1 MSTPESPR
9 NNPSQPQTFVERVH
23 NLRDTTEESLRT
35 LREGDLQIDEKD
47 IPVYNPFERARVYE
61 NTRRLLQY
69 ISADQGRLSTND
81 SVQTKLLQLK
91 KFLDDQET
99 YNDTPVVSSVLKNP
113 GRTTAIIGTII
124 GGLAIN
130 RLANAIVNKE
140 KRGVIFNILKFTGVV
155 ALSHFVISKFPVSP
169 KDSELAPSVRGTVE
183 TTDGLQIHA
192 QLLDN
197 DLVIGGAKRGGLDNP
212 AEFETAIKAIV
223 ETRKDQKKINIRIHC
238 NESQK
243 TDTTKA
249 LSPVLERL
257 RTTYKEHTF
266 ELRLVS
272 KKPEKAPEKTA
283 T

>member
-9 NNPSQPQTFVERVH
+9 SNPSQPQTFIERVH
-23 NLRDTTEESLRT
+23 DLRDTTEESLRA
-35 LREGDLQIDEKD
+35 LREGNLEVDEKD

-81 SVQTKLLQLK
+81 SVQTKLLELK
-91 KFLDDQET
+91 KLLDEQEA

-155 ALSHFVISKFPVSP
+155 ALSHFVVSKFPVSP

-183 TTDGLQIHA
+183 TASGLQIHA
-192 QLLDN
+192 QLLQN
-197 DLVIGGAKRGGLDNP
+197 DFVIGGVKRGGLDNV
-212 AEFETAIKAIV
+212 AEFEAAIKAIV
-223 ETRKDQKKINIRIHC
+223 ETRKDQKSISIRIHC

-243 TDTTKA
+243 ANTTNA
-249 LSPVLERL
+249 LNPIMQKL
-257 RTTYKEHTF
+257 REAYKGHAF
-266 ELRLVS
+266 ELRLLS
-272 KKPEKAPEKTA
+272 KKPEQTPENT
-283 T
+283 TT